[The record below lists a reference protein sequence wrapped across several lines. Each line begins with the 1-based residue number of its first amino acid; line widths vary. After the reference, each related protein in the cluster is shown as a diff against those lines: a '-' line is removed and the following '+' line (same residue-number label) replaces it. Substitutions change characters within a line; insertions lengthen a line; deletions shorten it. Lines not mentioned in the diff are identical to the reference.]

1 MRTHK
6 KAASNPNVNHTCKKC
21 GATYGRIYALHC
33 HLKEVHQ
40 IDPKLLKDEL
50 GVEVSDIE
58 EDDDDEEYLNEDESA
73 AQSILQEE
81 EVVDSQIVTDWI
93 MK

>member
-1 MRTHK
+1 MKTHK
-6 KAASNPNVNHTCKKC
+6 KAAAGNPNSNYTCKKC
-21 GATYGRIYALHC
+21 GATYGRVYALQC

-40 IDPKLLKDEL
+40 LDPKVMKQENADSE
-50 GVEVSDIE
+50 EFE
-58 EDDDDEEYLNEDESA
+58 EDEDGYLNEDESA